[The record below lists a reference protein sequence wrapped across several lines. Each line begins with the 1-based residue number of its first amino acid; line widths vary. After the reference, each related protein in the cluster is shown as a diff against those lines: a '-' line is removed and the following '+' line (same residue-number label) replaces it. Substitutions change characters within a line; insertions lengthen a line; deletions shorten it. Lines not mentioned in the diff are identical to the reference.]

1 MKVFGLDFGTTNSVA
16 SMVVGTRCISLLD
29 DNMPHPSIVC
39 YQGDEVI
46 VGKKAKAM
54 LGSAGAGGVGNI
66 VRSPKTRLGE
76 KSVEVDGFSYSPKEV
91 VRDVVKHVCADAKR
105 QMPENMFATAVVT
118 IPVDMNGSRR
128 RELREACRLAGV
140 SVMQFVHEPLA
151 ALYGHLRNKEN
162 YAEETRRLNGE
173 IVLVF
178 DWGGGTLDLTLC
190 RMLGGML
197 VQIKNDGCDSVG
209 GDLLDDMLVNYIEQ
223 AVLAKRGIT
232 HEVATQVGAKA
243 RLRASAEK
251 AKVELSGKD
260 THPILV
266 TDYFTN
272 EAGDPD
278 LEFRLTR
285 HQLEACIKQKIEQG
299 IRRIEKILESS
310 RLPASAV
317 KLCLATGGM
326 VNMPCIQSRLRE
338 IFGAQRVE
346 ISTRGNTIISEGAAW
361 IAHDGARL
369 MLSKNIEFLVAR
381 QAYFPAIKAGTL
393 MPSESTVQ
401 THTLDMYCVDPT
413 DGIAKFQIVAPE
425 RPGRSIQSTDERKT
439 LGTLAVGVDEKVWP
453 LGERLCID
461 LSIDDNLIL
470 LVEVEST
477 IARRKDRLEIHEL
490 EFGLAAPFDI
500 EDISSA
506 ASRIKDVLTSLPKS
520 EKGAIILRSNVS
532 EDAQDTSRIPGEI
545 ARQLF
550 GGEYFDRNSN
560 RNLSL
565 VQDYE
570 KLAYQPCSCC
580 RQVQCLCGALR
591 KAGWTSPK

>member
-16 SMVVGTRCISLLD
+16 SVVVGTRCISLLD

-46 VGKKAKAM
+46 VGKKAKTM
-54 LGSAGAGGVGNI
+54 LGAAGAGGVGNI

-91 VRDVVKHVCADAKR
+91 VRDVVKHVCTDAKR

-118 IPVDMNGSRR
+118 IPVDMNGARR
-128 RELREACRLAGV
+128 RELREACRMAGV

-209 GDLLDDMLVNYIEQ
+209 GDILDDMLVNYIEQ
-223 AVLAKRGIT
+223 AVLAKRGIN

-266 TDYFTN
+266 VDYFTN
-272 EAGDPD
+272 DAGDPD
-278 LEFRLTR
+278 LDFRLTR
-285 HQLEACIKQKIEQG
+285 SQLEECTKQKIEQG

-310 RLPASAV
+310 RLPSSAV

-381 QAYFPAIKAGTL
+381 QSYFPAIKAGTL
-393 MPSESTVQ
+393 MPSESMVQ
-401 THTLDMYCVDPT
+401 NHKLDMYCVDPT

-439 LGTLAVGVDEKVWP
+439 LGTLSVGVDEKVWP

-490 EFGLAAPFDI
+490 EFGLAAPLDI

-506 ASRIKDVLTSLPKS
+506 TSRIKDVHTSLPKS

-532 EDAQDTSRIPGEI
+532 EDAQDTSRVPGEV

-560 RNLSL
+560 RNLSK

>member
-16 SMVVGTRCISLLD
+16 SVVVGIRCISLLD

-54 LGSAGAGGVGNI
+54 LGAAGAGGVGNI

-91 VRDVVKHVCADAKR
+91 VRDVVMHVCADAKR

-118 IPVDMNGSRR
+118 IPVDMNGARR
-128 RELREACRLAGV
+128 RELREACRMAGV

-209 GDLLDDMLVNYIEQ
+209 GDILDDMLVNYIEQ
-223 AVLAKRGIT
+223 AVLAKRGIN

-260 THPILV
+260 THPILIV
-266 TDYFTN
+266 DYFTN
-272 EAGDPD
+272 DAGDPD

-285 HQLEACIKQKIEQG
+285 SQLEECTKQKIEQG

-310 RLPASAV
+310 RLPSSAV

-381 QAYFPAIKAGTL
+381 QSYFPAIKAGTL
-393 MPSESTVQ
+393 MPSESMVQ
-401 THTLDMYCVDPT
+401 NHKLDMYCVDPT

-439 LGTLAVGVDEKVWP
+439 LGTLSVGVDEKVWP

-490 EFGLAAPFDI
+490 EFGLAAPLDI

-506 ASRIKDVLTSLPKS
+506 ASRIKDVHTSLPKS
-520 EKGAIILRSNVS
+520 ENGAIILRSNVS
-532 EDAQDTSRIPGEI
+532 EDAQDTSRVPGEV

-560 RNLSL
+560 RNLSK

-580 RQVQCLCGALR
+580 RQVQCICDALR

>member
-16 SMVVGTRCISLLD
+16 SVVVGTRCISLLD

-54 LGSAGAGGVGNI
+54 LGAAGAGGVGNI

-105 QMPENMFATAVVT
+105 QMPENLFATAVVT
-118 IPVDMNGSRR
+118 IPVDMNGARR
-128 RELREACRLAGV
+128 RELREACRMAGV

-209 GDLLDDMLVNYIEQ
+209 GDILDDMLVNYIEQ

-266 TDYFTN
+266 VDYFTN
-272 EAGDPD
+272 DAGDPD

-285 HQLEACIKQKIEQG
+285 SQLEECTKQKIEQG

-310 RLPASAV
+310 RLPSSAV

-369 MLSKNIEFLVAR
+369 MLSKNIELVVAR
-381 QAYFPAIKAGTL
+381 KEYVSAIKAGTL
-393 MPSESTVQ
+393 MPSEGNTQ
-401 THTLDMYCVDPT
+401 KEKMDMYCVDPS
-413 DGIAKFQIVAPE
+413 DGMAKFQIVAPE
-425 RPGRSIQSTDERKT
+425 RPGKNVQTTDERKA
-439 LGTLAVGVDEKVWP
+439 LGTVTVRVDEEKWP
-453 LGERLCID
+453 LQERLCVD
-461 LSIDDNLIL
+461 FSIDDNLIL
-470 LVEVEST
+470 HVDAWSSL
-477 IARRKDRLEIHEL
+477 ARDRERLEIHEL
-490 EFGLAAPFDI
+490 EFGLAAPLEMGDI
-500 EDISSA
+500 DSKEFQEKSINFSSL
-506 ASRIKDVLTSLPKS
+506 KH
-520 EKGAIILRSNVS
+520 EKGAIILRANVS
-532 EDAQDTSRIPGEI
+532 HKNKDESNIPGEV
-545 ARQLF
+545 ARILF
-550 GGEYFDRNSN
+550 GPEYFDRNSN
-560 RNLSL
+560 PKFSELQNE
-565 VQDYE
+565 E
-570 KLAYQPCSCC
+570 KLLYQTCDYCQQERC
-580 RQVQCLCGALR
+580 ICTTLLR
-591 KAGWTSPK
+591 AGWNPPK